1 MNYRHKKARFVAW
14 LIATTCEAIMNP
26 QVIPVN
32 TPSSVATRFSR
43 SESVSRIIMNIH
55 GVFGLVVLAEK
66 V

>member
-1 MNYRHKKARFVAW
+1 
-14 LIATTCEAIMNP
+14 MNP

-32 TPSSVATRFSR
+32 TTSSVATRFSR
-43 SESVSRIIMNIH
+43 SESVSRIIMNNH

>member
-1 MNYRHKKARFVAW
+1 
-14 LIATTCEAIMNP
+14 MNP